1 MVEKIVLTTALYN
14 KTIEESCS
22 SKSLAVPAIDFE
34 SVERLKA
41 FLTKHATHQK
51 YFFSFW
57 LTNSTK
63 HFYQFNSRNS
73 KIHEKNGTI
82 VTKSIVCCI
91 KQGYSVLQKIGISL
105 GTVFTFVIFICT
117 IKFIVFHRNKIVSLY
132 LLNIYL
138 IKLDIEKINI

>member
-41 FLTKHATHQK
+41 FLSKHANPDDHIF
-51 YFFSFW
+51 YFW
-57 LTNSTK
+57 LTNSTTS
-63 HFYQFNSRNS
+63 FYQYDSYRKN
-73 KIHEKNGTI
+73 IYEKSGTI
-82 VTKSIVCCI
+82 VKKSFVSCFD
-91 KQGYSVLQKIGISL
+91 KGYSMSQKIGISL
-105 GTVFTFVIFICT
+105 GILFGLAIFICT
-117 IKFIVFHRNKIVSLY
+117 VMYIISRRNKTVSFRIH

-138 IKLDIEKINI
+138 IKPDIEK